1 MAITAGGRTGMSR
14 GAASTWLR
22 LLAWAAGGS
31 VAAIVA
37 PSAALAAAAAA
48 PAASGAPRYP
58 VKPIRVIV
66 ASTPA
71 SGPDIVAR
79 LVAQHLGER
88 WGESLVVDNRTGA
101 GGNVGAEIAARA
113 PADGYTVLM
122 ATASQPIAAA
132 LYPKLN
138 YDLLRDFAP
147 VSLVASTP
155 YVLVVNAAQ
164 PVTTVK
170 ELVAVARA
178 KPGQLHYGSGG
189 SGTPTHLS
197 AEIFRSLAKIDLVHV
212 PYKGVTPALTDLV
225 SGQVQLVFSVVPAAL
240 PFVRNGRLRALGVSS
255 AKRSPMVPELPP
267 IGESLPGF
275 EVIGWYGL
283 LFPAGTPAPIVG
295 RMSEDVGRLMRTDD
309 LRDRLSALGAEPIGS
324 SAAEFGRV
332 LKAEMTKWAAAV
344 RASGAKV
351 E

>member
-1 MAITAGGRTGMSR
+1 MVLPRGYGARLRRAVAGWPARACAVVAAGALASTAAHAAD
-14 GAASTWLR
+14 AAST
-22 LLAWAAGGS
+22 G
-31 VAAIVA
+31 
-37 PSAALAAAAAA
+37 
-48 PAASGAPRYP
+48 PRYP

-122 ATASQPIAAA
+122 ATASQPIAVA
-132 LYPKLN
+132 LYAKLN

-164 PVTTVK
+164 PVTGVK
-170 ELVAVARA
+170 ELIALARS

-197 AEIFRSLAKIDLVHV
+197 AEIFRSMAKLDLVHV

-225 SGQVQLVFSVVPAAL
+225 GGQVQLVFSVVPAAQ
-240 PFVRNGRLRALGVSS
+240 PFVRNGKLRALGVSS
-255 AKRSPMVPELPP
+255 AKRSPMVPDLPP
-267 IGESLPGF
+267 IGETVPGF
-275 EVIGWYGL
+275 EVTGWYGL
-283 LFPAGTPAPIVG
+283 LFPAGTPAPIVA
-295 RMSEDVGRLMRTDD
+295 RMSNDVGALMRSDGM
-309 LRDRLSALGAEPIGS
+309 RDRLSALGAEPIGS
-324 SAAEFGRV
+324 TAAEFAQL
-332 LKAEMTKWAAAV
+332 LKAEVAKWAVAV

>member
-1 MAITAGGRTGMSR
+1 MAAPHGI
-14 GAASTWLR
+14 STRLR
-22 LLAWAAGGS
+22 LTETSWSVLAAGAM
-31 VAAIVA
+31 AATG
-37 PSAALAAAAAA
+37 ALAADA
-48 PAASGAPRYP
+48 PPGLRYP

-122 ATASQPIAAA
+122 ATASQPIAVA

-155 YVLVVNAAQ
+155 YVLVVNAGQ
-164 PVTTVK
+164 PVTSVK
-170 ELVAVARA
+170 ELIALARA

-197 AEIFRSLAKIDLVHV
+197 AEIFRSMAKLDLVHV

-225 SGQVQLVFSVVPAAL
+225 GGQVQLVFSVVPAAL
-240 PFVRNGRLRALGVSS
+240 PFVRSGKLRALGVSS
-255 AKRSPMVPELPP
+255 AKRSPLVPELPP
-267 IGESLPGF
+267 IGEALPGF
-275 EVIGWYGL
+275 EVTGWYGL
-283 LFPAGTPAPIVG
+283 LFPAGTPAPIVA
-295 RMSEDVGRLMRTDD
+295 RMSTDVGALMRSDAM
-309 LRDRLSALGAEPIGS
+309 RDRLPALGAEPIGS
-324 SAAEFGRV
+324 TAAEFAQL
-332 LKAEMTKWAAAV
+332 LKAEVAKWAAAV

>member
-1 MAITAGGRTGMSR
+1 MPLCVPVLAG
-14 GAASTWLR
+14 A
-22 LLAWAAGGS
+22 LAGL
-31 VAAIVA
+31 VV
-37 PSAALAAAAAA
+37 PSAALAAAAPASATAA
-48 PAASGAPRYP
+48 ATAPRYP

-155 YVLVVNAAQ
+155 YVLVVNATQ
-164 PVTTVK
+164 PVASVK
-170 ELVAVARA
+170 ELVALARA

-197 AEIFRSLAKIDLVHV
+197 AEIFRSMAKLDLVHV

-225 SGQVQLVFSVVPAAL
+225 AGQVQLVFSVVPAAL

-255 AKRSPMVPELPP
+255 AKRSPMVPELSP

-295 RMSEDVGRLMRTDD
+295 RMSDDVGKLMRTDD
-309 LRDRLSALGAEPIGS
+309 MRDRLSSLGAEPIGS
-324 SAAEFGRV
+324 TAAEFGRV
-332 LKAEMTKWAAAV
+332 LKAEVVKWAAAV

>member
-1 MAITAGGRTGMSR
+1 MAAPHGISA
-14 GAASTWLR
+14 R
-22 LLAWAAGGS
+22 LSLTETSWSVLAAGAM
-31 VAAIVA
+31 AATG
-37 PSAALAAAAAA
+37 ALAADA
-48 PAASGAPRYP
+48 PPGLRYP

-122 ATASQPIAAA
+122 ATASQPIAVA

-155 YVLVVNAAQ
+155 YVLVVNAGQ
-164 PVTTVK
+164 PVTGVK
-170 ELVAVARA
+170 ELIALARA

-197 AEIFRSLAKIDLVHV
+197 AEIFRSMAKLDLVHV

-225 SGQVQLVFSVVPAAL
+225 GGQVQLVFSVVPAAL
-240 PFVRNGRLRALGVSS
+240 PFVRSGKLRALGVSS
-255 AKRSPMVPELPP
+255 AKRSPLVPELPP
-267 IGESLPGF
+267 IGEALPGF

-283 LFPAGTPAPIVG
+283 LFPAGTPAPIVA
-295 RMSEDVGRLMRTDD
+295 RMSTDVGALIRSDAM
-309 LRDRLSALGAEPIGS
+309 RDRLLALGAEPIGS
-324 SAAEFGRV
+324 TAAEFAQL
-332 LKAEMTKWAAAV
+332 LKGEVAKWAAAV

>member
-1 MAITAGGRTGMSR
+1 MAGWPARACAAVAAGALASTAVQAAEAARTGQ
-14 GAASTWLR
+14 
-22 LLAWAAGGS
+22 
-31 VAAIVA
+31 
-37 PSAALAAAAAA
+37 
-48 PAASGAPRYP
+48 RYP

-122 ATASQPIAAA
+122 ATASQPIAVA

-155 YVLVVNAAQ
+155 YVLVVNAGQ
-164 PVTTVK
+164 PVTSVK
-170 ELVAVARA
+170 ELIALARS

-197 AEIFRSLAKIDLVHV
+197 AEIFRSMAKLDLVHV

-225 SGQVQLVFSVVPAAL
+225 GGQVQLVFSVVPAAL
-240 PFVRNGRLRALGVSS
+240 PFVRSGKLRALGVSS
-255 AKRSPMVPELPP
+255 AKRSPLVPELPP
-267 IGESLPGF
+267 IGEALPGF

-283 LFPAGTPAPIVG
+283 LFPAGTPAPIVA
-295 RMSEDVGRLMRTDD
+295 RMSNDIGGLMRSDGM
-309 LRDRLSALGAEPIGS
+309 RDRLSALGAEPIGS
-324 SAAEFGRV
+324 TAAEFAQL
-332 LKAEMTKWAAAV
+332 LKAEVAKWAAAV

>member
-1 MAITAGGRTGMSR
+1 MAATGARSGGRRRACVRKAGL
-14 GAASTWLR
+14 GI
-22 LLAWAAGGS
+22 LL
-31 VAAIVA
+31 
-37 PSAALAAAAAA
+37 AAA
-48 PAASGAPRYP
+48 PAVAPCAGAPPSGPRYP
-58 VKPIRVIV
+58 LKPIRVIV

-132 LYPKLN
+132 LYPKLG

-164 PVTTVK
+164 PVGGVK
-170 ELVAVARA
+170 ELVALARA

-197 AEIFRSLAKIDLVHV
+197 AEIFRSLAKIELVHV

-225 SGQVQLVFSVVPAAL
+225 SGQVQMVFSVVPAAL
-240 PFVRNGRLRALGVSS
+240 PFVRGGKLRALGVSS
-255 AKRSPMVPELPP
+255 AGRSAIVPELAP
-267 IGESLPGF
+267 IGDALPGF
-275 EVIGWYGL
+275 EVTGWYGL
-283 LFPAGTPAPIVG
+283 LFPAGTPSAIVA
-295 RMSEDVGRLMRTDD
+295 RMGEAVAQLMRGDAM
-309 LRDRLSALGAEPIGS
+309 RERLSALGAEPIGS
-324 SAAEFGRV
+324 SPAEFARV
-332 LKAEMTKWAAAV
+332 LKSEVAKWAAAV

>member
-1 MAITAGGRTGMSR
+1 MRAPQWDAGRPGRF
-14 GAASTWLR
+14 
-22 LLAWAAGGS
+22 
-31 VAAIVA
+31 VIVRPA
-37 PSAALAAAAAA
+37 PVRARPAAAAAA
-48 PAASGAPRYP
+48 AAAWVGAFAVGAFAADAPPGPRYP

-122 ATASQPIAAA
+122 ATAIQPIAVA

-155 YVLVVNAAQ
+155 YVLVVNASQ
-164 PVTTVK
+164 PVASVK
-170 ELVAVARA
+170 ELVALARA

-197 AEIFRSLAKIDLVHV
+197 AEIFRSMAKLDLVHV

-225 SGQVQLVFSVVPAAL
+225 GGQVQLVFSVVPAAL
-240 PFVRNGRLRALGVSS
+240 PFVRNGKLRALGVSS
-255 AKRSPMVPELPP
+255 AKRSAMVPDLPP
-267 IGESLPGF
+267 IGEALPGF

-283 LFPAGTPAPIVG
+283 LFPAGTAAPIVA
-295 RMSEDVGRLMRTDD
+295 RMSGDVGALMRSDGM
-309 LRDRLSALGAEPIGS
+309 RERLSSLGAEPIGS
-324 SAAEFGRV
+324 TAAEFAQL
-332 LKAEMTKWAAAV
+332 LKAEVAKWAAAV